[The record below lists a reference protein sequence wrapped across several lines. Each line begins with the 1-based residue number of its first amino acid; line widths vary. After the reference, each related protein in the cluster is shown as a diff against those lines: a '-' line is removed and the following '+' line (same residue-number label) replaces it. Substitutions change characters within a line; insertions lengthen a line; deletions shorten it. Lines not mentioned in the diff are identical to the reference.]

1 MAKLGT
7 GAEYIPRLPEEFPE
21 SVFPEFEK
29 RGGVPL
35 AAEQRQR
42 ISEAACLL
50 VDGIYRHSSRP
61 NARKAKKQL
70 ETLIGVLE
78 RTPARGSSIVWE
90 RVRALLYW
98 QEECRCPTLS
108 GEPASPTPESKSGEV
123 AEALRSLLLPL
134 GGSQTPVR
142 TLSIEAQER
151 WRTTLLADAKALLCR
166 LEAEASYTIRGP
178 EPAAYIDVFILRLA
192 DVYRSANGRP
202 SASYNHES
210 ERRDTPFVRLVA
222 AVAAGAVERFAPDIF
237 AGRCATSKSILKS
250 VKLKALEERVRV
262 VLAPSKAEK
271 RRTRARKYFRSISPL

>member
-50 VDGIYRHSSRP
+50 VDGIIRHSSRP

-70 ETLIGVLE
+70 EKLIKVLE
-78 RTPARGSSIVWE
+78 KTSARGPDIMWE
-90 RVRALLYW
+90 RVRALLYRH
-98 QEECRCPTLS
+98 EEWRCPTLS
-108 GEPASPTPESKSGEV
+108 GEPASPTRESKSGEL
-123 AEALRSLLLPL
+123 AEAVRSLLLPL

-151 WRTTLLADAKALLCR
+151 WRTTLLADSKALLCR
-166 LEAEASYTIRGP
+166 LEAEARYTLRGP
-178 EPAAYIDVFILRLA
+178 EPADHIDVFILRLA

-210 ERRDTPFVRLVA
+210 QRRDTPFVRLVA